1 MEWMY
6 KEDIKIRSNN
16 KQWRKLVD
24 YYNQMREEKF
34 WEKWYF
40 EYTMRFDKVH
50 IISKNMWFIK
60 WLCINDKIDRSKF
73 RKYST
78 GDTQWERE
86 IQKIYYY
93 WRISSNELNYT
104 EWYSEVDELL
114 MTLAVEDNPITVL
127 LSILK

>member
-1 MEWMY
+1 
-6 KEDIKIRSNN
+6 
-16 KQWRKLVD
+16 
-24 YYNQMREEKF
+24 
-34 WEKWYF
+34 
-40 EYTMRFDKVH
+40 MRFDNVH

-60 WLCINDKIDRSKF
+60 WLYINDKIDRSKF

-114 MTLAVEDNPITVL
+114 MTLAVEDNPI
-127 LSILK
+127 SFICDILK